1 VEQDAN
7 EIWRACRKVIRAC
20 VEKAGTGVI
29 AAIGITNQRETVI
42 LWDRRSGQPVS
53 PAVVWQCRRSTER
66 CAQLVRDGMEPLIQS
81 HTGLHVDPLFS
92 ASKVEWLLD
101 HTEGLRARAEA
112 GEVYLGTVDSW
123 LIYKL
128 TAGKVHA
135 TDASN
140 ASRTQL
146 LNLAT
151 GKWDEEMLRLFSI
164 PAVMLPSLV
173 PSSGVIAVTSA
184 VDGVPGGIPIASA
197 IGDSHAALV
206 GHGVFSPGPVKAT
219 YGTGSSLM
227 TLCTD
232 VGSADGALART
243 VAWGTKDGLQYA
255 LEGNIT
261 MSGASV
267 QWVGDFLESK
277 TPVQTALSQAGSVK
291 DSAGVYLVPAMN
303 GLGAPYWDSEARGA
317 IYGLTR
323 TSTVAHLAR
332 AALEAIA
339 HQIADVFEEMQR
351 RQPGMA
357 SALYADGGA
366 SENSELMQLQA
377 DLLGRSVLRSRCAE
391 LSALGAAWLAGLGVG
406 TWKSFAEL
414 ASMAPERDVF
424 EPKLDAETRAKLRQ
438 GWRLAVKRTRLQNS
452 E

>member
-1 VEQDAN
+1 
-7 EIWRACRKVIRAC
+7 
-20 VEKAGTGVI
+20 
-29 AAIGITNQRETVI
+29 
-42 LWDRRSGQPVS
+42 
-53 PAVVWQCRRSTER
+53 
-66 CAQLVRDGMEPLIQS
+66 
-81 HTGLHVDPLFS
+81 
-92 ASKVEWLLD
+92 
-101 HTEGLRARAEA
+101 
-112 GEVYLGTVDSW
+112 
-123 LIYKL
+123 
-128 TAGKVHA
+128 
-135 TDASN
+135 
-140 ASRTQL
+140 
-146 LNLAT
+146 
-151 GKWDEEMLRLFSI
+151 
-164 PAVMLPSLV
+164 
-173 PSSGVIAVTSA
+173 
-184 VDGVPGGIPIASA
+184 
-197 IGDSHAALV
+197 
-206 GHGVFSPGPVKAT
+206 
-219 YGTGSSLM
+219 
-227 TLCTD
+227 
-232 VGSADGALART
+232 
-243 VAWGTKDGLQYA
+243 LQYA

-277 TPVQTALSQAGSVK
+277 TPVQTALSLAGSVR

-351 RQPGMA
+351 RQPGMNP
-357 SALYADGGA
+357 ALYADGGA

-377 DLLGRSVLRSRCAE
+377 DLLGRPVLRSRCAE

-424 EPKLDAETRAKLRQ
+424 EPKLDAETRVKLRQ

>member
-1 VEQDAN
+1 
-7 EIWRACRKVIRAC
+7 
-20 VEKAGTGVI
+20 
-29 AAIGITNQRETVI
+29 
-42 LWDRRSGQPVS
+42 
-53 PAVVWQCRRSTER
+53 
-66 CAQLVRDGMEPLIQS
+66 
-81 HTGLHVDPLFS
+81 
-92 ASKVEWLLD
+92 
-101 HTEGLRARAEA
+101 
-112 GEVYLGTVDSW
+112 
-123 LIYKL
+123 
-128 TAGKVHA
+128 
-135 TDASN
+135 
-140 ASRTQL
+140 
-146 LNLAT
+146 
-151 GKWDEEMLRLFSI
+151 
-164 PAVMLPSLV
+164 
-173 PSSGVIAVTSA
+173 
-184 VDGVPGGIPIASA
+184 
-197 IGDSHAALV
+197 
-206 GHGVFSPGPVKAT
+206 
-219 YGTGSSLM
+219 
-227 TLCTD
+227 
-232 VGSADGALART
+232 
-243 VAWGTKDGLQYA
+243 
-255 LEGNIT
+255 
-261 MSGASV
+261 
-267 QWVGDFLESK
+267 
-277 TPVQTALSQAGSVK
+277 
-291 DSAGVYLVPAMN
+291 MN